1 VTFSIA
7 DFNSQ
12 EVDPDE
18 AAEDEALYDEDLP
31 ENTQSGGANTKGSV
45 SHGKTKGGN
54 IQVAPE
60 DDIAPADRDEL
71 RNDDEA
77 QEPSFPARAQV
88 HITKGGKGAMTISC
102 IVQDG
107 DLEIEDIYFFPKAEL
122 AEAKTA
128 EEDHARRSLY
138 TGPPFGQLDEE
149 LQVLLENYLEERGIN
164 TAMALFIP
172 DYIDMKEQ
180 KEYGRWLGS
189 KSIASDIRIS
199 YTDSFARHEVLYSVR
214 PTEILLFICTF
225 MGDKRIRRRA
235 THVTSSRS
243 SEQSAN

>member
-1 VTFSIA
+1 MES
-7 DFNSQ
+7 
-12 EVDPDE
+12 DE
-18 AAEDEALYDEDLP
+18 AAEDEAMYDEDVP
-31 ENTQSGGANTKGSV
+31 ENAQSGGANTKGAV
-45 SHGKTKGGN
+45 NQGRTKGGN

-60 DDIAPADRDEL
+60 DQISPADREDL
-71 RNDDEA
+71 RSDDEV

-107 DLEIEDIYFFPKAEL
+107 DLEIEDIYFFPKAEM
-122 AEAKTA
+122 ADAKTA
-128 EEDHARRSLY
+128 EQDYARRSLY

-180 KEYGRWLGS
+180 KEYARWLGS
-189 KSIASDIRIS
+189 KFYPI
-199 YTDSFARHEVLYSVR
+199 
-214 PTEILLFICTF
+214 
-225 MGDKRIRRRA
+225 
-235 THVTSSRS
+235 
-243 SEQSAN
+243 

>member
-1 VTFSIA
+1 MES
-7 DFNSQ
+7 
-12 EVDPDE
+12 DE
-18 AAEDEALYDEDLP
+18 TAEDEALYDEDMP

-45 SHGKTKGGN
+45 SQGKTKGGN
-54 IQVAPE
+54 IQVTPDE
-60 DDIAPADRDEL
+60 DIAPGDRDEL
-71 RNDDEA
+71 RSDDEV

-88 HITKGGKGAMTISC
+88 HVTKKGKGAMTISC

-107 DLEIEDIYFFPKAEL
+107 DLEIEDIYFFPKAEM

-128 EEDHARRSLY
+128 DEDHARRSLY

-180 KEYGRWLGS
+180 KEYARWLGS
-189 KSIASDIRIS
+189 KSIEMRASLS
-199 YTDSFARHEVLYSVR
+199 HTDSLARHEVL
-214 PTEILLFICTF
+214 C
-225 MGDKRIRRRA
+225 
-235 THVTSSRS
+235 
-243 SEQSAN
+243 